1 VALAV
6 LPDKAGQFS
15 VKNIIVHKRTK
26 VMKGFTYYLA
36 TAMLLVSVSNV
47 GAAEHGKNISE
58 LEQLVIERDCEALA
72 IAYTHGVD
80 LEHPEKVAQLFTND
94 GLWQIGNQKVQGRD
108 AIHTFF
114 TSQQAPKDFVSRHV
128 LSNHKVTVNNSSSA
142 SGISYV
148 TLYHFKGELGSEAM
162 IDTGHPYAVVVY
174 QDEYV
179 ATKQGWKIKIRNI
192 LPSFV
197 GKK

>member
-1 VALAV
+1 VALVV

-15 VKNIIVHKRTK
+15 VKKIIVHKRTK

-36 TAMLLVSVSNV
+36 TAMLLVSVSTV
-47 GAAEHGKNISE
+47 GAAEHGKNISA

-80 LEHPEKVAQLFTND
+80 LEHPETVAQLFTND

-114 TSQQAPKDFVSRHV
+114 TSQQAQKDFVSRHV
-128 LSNHKVTVNNSSSA
+128 LSNHIVTVNNSLSA

-148 TLYHFKGELGSEAM
+148 TLYHFKGKLGSEAM
-162 IDTGHPYAVVVY
+162 IHTGHPYAVVVY

-179 ATKQGWKIKIRNI
+179 ATKQGWKIKSRNI

>member
-1 VALAV
+1 
-6 LPDKAGQFS
+6 
-15 VKNIIVHKRTK
+15 
-26 VMKGFTYYLA
+26 MKGFTYYLA

-58 LEQLVIERDCEALA
+58 LEQLMIERDCEALA

-179 ATKQGWKIKIRNI
+179 ATKQGWKIKSRNI

-197 GKK
+197 GKKES

>member
-15 VKNIIVHKRTK
+15 AKKIIVHRRTD
-26 VMKGFTYYLA
+26 VMKGFTYYIA
-36 TAMLLVSVSNV
+36 TAMLLVSVSTF

-80 LEHPEKVAQLFTND
+80 LDQPEKVAQLFTTD

-114 TSQQAPKDFVSRHV
+114 TSQQSQKDFVSRHV
-128 LSNHKVTVNNSSSA
+128 LSNHNVTVNNSSSA

-162 IDTGHPYAVVVY
+162 ILTGHPYAVVVY

-179 ATKQGWKIKIRNI
+179 ATKQGWKIKSRNI

>member
-1 VALAV
+1 LAV

-26 VMKGFTYYLA
+26 VMKGFTCYLA

-179 ATKQGWKIKIRNI
+179 ATKQGWKIKSRNI

-197 GKK
+197 GKKES